1 MATVLHLTDTHI
13 AVDAAYAL
21 KGVEVRGSLAKVLA
35 HASRHQST
43 PELLLATGDLAQDG
57 SEAAYRWL
65 AETLEPAASRL
76 AALAGNHDDPS
87 HLAAVLPMPRQIQLD
102 GWRIILLHTPVPEAE
117 GGRLADSELAFLA
130 QALAAPPMPTL
141 IALHHP
147 PLLLGSR
154 WLDAIGL
161 DNAGDFWRLVEH
173 RHQVRAVLFGHAHQ
187 AFDAFRGT
195 VRLLG
200 TPSTCAQFLPYA
212 DDFALDTLPP
222 GYRTLTLH
230 ADGNLETAVHYLPPA

>member
-21 KGVEVRGSLAKVLA
+21 KGVEVRESLAQVLA
-35 HASRHQST
+35 HAGRQGR

-65 AETLEPAASRL
+65 AGALEPAASRL
-76 AALAGNHDDPS
+76 AALAGNHDNPS
-87 HLAAVLPMPRQIQLD
+87 LLAAVLPMPRQIQLD
-102 GWRIILLHTPVPEAE
+102 GWRIILLHTAVPEAE
-117 GGRLADSELAFLA
+117 GGRLADSELTFLD
-130 QALAAPPMPTL
+130 QTLAAPPMPTL

-173 RHQVRAVLFGHAHQ
+173 RQQMRAVLFGHAHQ
-187 AFDAFRGT
+187 AFDAFRGA

-222 GYRTLTLH
+222 GYRTLALH
-230 ADGNLETAVHYLPPA
+230 ANGQLETAVHYLSPV